1 MNEIKHLEKE
11 IKKLQ
16 LQLEIVEEA
25 ANTLIEVNSK
35 LIREMKNK
43 SYLEI
48 NSSASEATTSDE
60 I

>member
-1 MNEIKHLEKE
+1 MNEVSILEKE

-16 LQLEIVEEA
+16 LQLEIVEA
-25 ANTLIEVNSK
+25 AASTLIDVNSK
-35 LIREMKNK
+35 LIAELKKGN
-43 SYLEI
+43 YLDM